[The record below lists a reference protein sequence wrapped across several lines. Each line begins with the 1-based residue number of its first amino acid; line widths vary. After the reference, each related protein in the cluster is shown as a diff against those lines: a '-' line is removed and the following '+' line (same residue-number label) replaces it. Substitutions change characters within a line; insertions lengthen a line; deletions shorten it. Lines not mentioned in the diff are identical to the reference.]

1 MKKQNLSEE
10 FLRMQKLAG
19 ILTESQLNEDI
30 LELKQMSKQLYS
42 LLKSK
47 GFNVTIVN
55 KIVTPLNPTNP
66 ASKGTITNKDTAV
79 STISTNGGGEFIQ
92 IAVQQGVDGEMVEI
106 AITPSIIA
114 RAIIGGE
121 IADWS
126 NKASAKF
133 GNERST
139 WQKNPEI
146 LAYVNKLGN
155 ELLVGIKTKYPNMS
169 YKFAEQ
175 NFYYILYFGY
185 AQTKK
190 GGNVDPN
197 QRPNAPKPAASPTA
211 ESIEQIVNEALRVYR
226 KK

>member
-1 MKKQNLSEE
+1 MTNQILNEE
-10 FLRMQKLAG
+10 FRRMQKLAG

-42 LLKSK
+42 FLKNK
-47 GFNVTIVN
+47 GFNVNIVN
-55 KIVTPLNPTNP
+55 RIVEPPNP
-66 ASKGTITNKDTAV
+66 KGAGYIKDKYGV
-79 STISTNGGGEFIQ
+79 SSMGAGEFIQ
-92 IAVQQGVDGEMVEI
+92 IMVQQGADGELVEI

-114 RAIIGGE
+114 RAIVGGE

-126 NKASAKF
+126 NKARAKF
-133 GNERST
+133 GNDWGT

-146 LAYVNKLGN
+146 VAYVNKLGN
-155 ELLVGIKTKYPNMS
+155 ELLAEIKTKYPNMS

-211 ESIEQIVNEALRVYR
+211 ESIEQVVNEALRVYR